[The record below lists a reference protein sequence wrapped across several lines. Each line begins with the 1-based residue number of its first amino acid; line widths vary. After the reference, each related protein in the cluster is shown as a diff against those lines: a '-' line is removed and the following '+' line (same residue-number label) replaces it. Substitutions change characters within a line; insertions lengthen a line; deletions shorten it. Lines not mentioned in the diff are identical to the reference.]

1 MERRTFIRTTTAEW
15 DTSSR
20 WAGIDRPYTAEDV
33 WKLRG
38 SYHIEYTLARMGAER
53 LWSLLHSE
61 PYVHALAPSPA
72 TRPSS
77 TCARGSRPST

>member
-1 MERRTFIRTTTAEW
+1 MERRTFIRKTMAEW

-38 SYHIEYTLARMGAER
+38 SYHIEHSLARMGADR

-61 PYVHALAPSPA
+61 PYVHSLSAVTGNQAIQHVRA
-72 TRPSS
+72 
-77 TCARGSRPST
+77 G